1 MNELP
6 SARVGGPPAHPLPG
20 RHVQLGEGQA
30 CKRACA
36 EPVSCRWCPDA
47 ACSDGC
53 MRARARRGCR
63 RDRFR
68 RARAV
73 ERRLDRLPRYAPSDA
88 GAQIL
93 SASVRGGEQ
102 RLLVRGTSLA
112 AGVALSR
119 NGKRIAFVRKGPGGP
134 AVWVSRADGRGARR
148 LARGTHPGW
157 SPDGR
162 WVVFLGGRRLMTV
175 RVDGSEL
182 RELVRAERSSDVQP
196 VWSPAGGWIAY
207 VAPISSSGSFV
218 PAAHSPAASRR
229 WAARTPGSL
238 SVGPRTDGA
247 WRMWTPP
254 ATSPPS
260 R

>member
-1 MNELP
+1 
-6 SARVGGPPAHPLPG
+6 
-20 RHVQLGEGQA
+20 
-30 CKRACA
+30 
-36 EPVSCRWCPDA
+36 
-47 ACSDGC
+47 

-73 ERRLDRLPRYAPSDA
+73 ERRLDRLPEICAVRRRRADPLGVRPRR
-88 GAQIL
+88 GAAVARQGHQPGSRRGAL
-93 SASVRGGEQ
+93 AQREADRVRTQ
-102 RLLVRGTSLA
+102 
-112 AGVALSR
+112 
-119 NGKRIAFVRKGPGGP
+119 GPGGP

>member
-1 MNELP
+1 
-6 SARVGGPPAHPLPG
+6 
-20 RHVQLGEGQA
+20 
-30 CKRACA
+30 
-36 EPVSCRWCPDA
+36 
-47 ACSDGC
+47 